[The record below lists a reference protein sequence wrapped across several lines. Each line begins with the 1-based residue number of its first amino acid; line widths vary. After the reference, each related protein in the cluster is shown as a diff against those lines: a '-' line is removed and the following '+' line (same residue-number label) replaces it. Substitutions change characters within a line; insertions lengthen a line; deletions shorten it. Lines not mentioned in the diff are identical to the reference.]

1 MSEQAPVPNA
11 KIPKRAISG
20 FIILDKPLD
29 MSSNQALQRVKRLLQ
44 AKKAGH
50 TGSLDP
56 LATGVL
62 PLCLG
67 EGTKLSQYL
76 LDADKTYE
84 MVGQLGIQTTTGD
97 AEGEVA
103 IEAPVPADWLK
114 HLPKV
119 LEQFMGES
127 QQIPSMFSA
136 IKQNGVPLYELARQ
150 GIEVPREPRT
160 IHIRELVCLETTDT
174 TFRLRVRCS
183 KGTYVR
189 TLVEDIA
196 KALGTVAY
204 VTFLRRTN
212 VGPYQEG
219 DMVTFEALEQA
230 LETGGFEAV
239 KAFIRPLESALSD
252 WPAISLTTVACH
264 YMRQGQAIRLPNLPE
279 SGYVRMLSEHQRL
292 IGLGEITE
300 DGLLA
305 PKRLICE
312 TS

>member
-1 MSEQAPVPNA
+1 MSDPVVRL
-11 KIPKRAISG
+11 PKRSLSG
-20 FIILDKPLD
+20 FIILDKPIGL
-29 MSSNQALQRVKRLLQ
+29 SSNQALQRVKRLLQ

-62 PLCLG
+62 PICLG

-76 LDADKTYE
+76 LDSDKTYE

-97 AEGEVA
+97 AEGETA
-103 IEAPVPADWLK
+103 IEAPVPADWQQ
-114 HLPKV
+114 HLPAV
-119 LEQFMGES
+119 LQSFLGES

-136 IKQNGVPLYELARQ
+136 IKQNGVPLYELARK

-160 IHIRELVCLETTDT
+160 IFIRELLCLETTET

-189 TLVEDIA
+189 TLVEDLA
-196 KALGTVAY
+196 KALDTVAY
-204 VTFLRRTN
+204 VTALRRTS

-219 DMVTFEALEQA
+219 ELVTFETLEQT
-230 LETGGFEAV
+230 LESGGFEAV
-239 KAFIRPLESALSD
+239 KPFIRPLESALSD
-252 WPAISLTTVACH
+252 WPAVCLTTVASH
-264 YMRQGQAIRLPNLPE
+264 YMRQGQPIRVPNLPE
-279 SGYVRMLSEHQRL
+279 TGFVRMLSQQQYL
-292 IGLGEITE
+292 IGIGEITE